1 MAQNF
6 ISEEEVK
13 EALQVNNFREI
24 SKEKIMEFVSL
35 IPQMDKDVAI
45 AIINQFP
52 TYVESANNMIAQLTM
67 MCDNIIKDN
76 TSSQKDAVEAYKKIL
91 DDLGVLLNKEIISQ
105 EEREF
110 ITNQMILVADK
121 IALKDTENK
130 DFLIDII
137 KHSVPI
143 IGGALILGAT
153 ILGVSV
159 KGTKIPSIGQK
170 S

>member
-13 EALQVNNFREI
+13 KALQVNNFREI

-52 TYVESANNMIAQLTM
+52 TYAESASNMIAQLTM

-76 TSSQKDAVEAYKKIL
+76 TSSQKDAVEAL
-91 DDLGVLLNKEIISQ
+91 RSE
-105 EEREF
+105 
-110 ITNQMILVADK
+110 
-121 IALKDTENK
+121 
-130 DFLIDII
+130 
-137 KHSVPI
+137 
-143 IGGALILGAT
+143 
-153 ILGVSV
+153 
-159 KGTKIPSIGQK
+159 
-170 S
+170 

>member
-1 MAQNF
+1 
-6 ISEEEVK
+6 
-13 EALQVNNFREI
+13 
-24 SKEKIMEFVSL
+24 
-35 IPQMDKDVAI
+35 
-45 AIINQFP
+45 
-52 TYVESANNMIAQLTM
+52 
-67 MCDNIIKDN
+67 
-76 TSSQKDAVEAYKKIL
+76 
-91 DDLGVLLNKEIISQ
+91 
-105 EEREF
+105 
-110 ITNQMILVADK
+110 MILVADK